1 MSRSPRWRRRAV
13 VVFALVAVVVLVRAT
28 LLRKDPV
35 PVTIFRVAPGRVEE
49 SVTNS
54 KAGTVKTRRRAA
66 LSPEIGGRV
75 ETLPV
80 RKGDRVRKGQLLVRL
95 ASADYQAQVRGAQR
109 SIEAAHAGEREACQ
123 RAEQA
128 ERNLTRMVALAG
140 DRLVSQELKEQAQSQ
155 RDMAV
160 SACEAARSRVQQ
172 GQATLDFARVN
183 RGKTELRAP
192 FDGVIADLRGEVGE
206 WITPSP
212 PGVPIPP
219 LLELLDPD
227 AIYVSAPL
235 DEVDVGKVR
244 VGQVVR
250 VTIDA
255 FPGRAIAGH
264 LTRVAPYVVDIQQQ
278 SRTFEVE
285 VDLDD
290 AAFARTLL
298 PGSSADVE
306 VILDARDNVLRIPS
320 YALVEGKKVLVL
332 REGKLVA
339 MPVEI
344 GLKNWGFAEVRRG
357 LAAGDA
363 VVVSLDRAD
372 VKEGARA
379 RVAEEAAK

>member
-1 MSRSPRWRRRAV
+1 MSPRWRRRLIIA
-13 VVFALVAVVVLVRAT
+13 AAIVAAIVLIRAT

-35 PVTIFRVAPGRVEE
+35 PVTVFRVAPGRVEE
-49 SVTNS
+49 TVTNS

-66 LSPEIGGRV
+66 LSPELGGRI
-75 ETLPV
+75 EDLPV

-95 ASADYQAQVRGAQR
+95 AGADYAAQVRVAQR
-109 SIEAAHAGEREACQ
+109 TIEVSRGSEREACQ
-123 RAEQA
+123 RADQA
-128 ERNLTRMVALAG
+128 ERDLTRMVALA
-140 DRLVSQELKEQAQSQ
+140 RESLVSQDLKEQAQTT
-155 RDMAV
+155 RDAAV
-160 SACEAARSRVQQ
+160 AACQAARSRVEQ
-172 GQATLDFARVN
+172 GQASLDFARAT

-192 FDGVIADLRGEVGE
+192 FDGVVADLRGEVGE

-212 PGVPIPP
+212 PGVPIPA
-219 LLELLDPD
+219 LVELLDPD

-235 DEVDVGKVR
+235 DEVDVGRVR
-244 VGQVVR
+244 TGQVVR

-255 FPGRAIAGH
+255 YPGRPIAGH
-264 LTRVAPYVVDIQQQ
+264 LTRIAPYVIDIQQQ

-285 VDLDD
+285 VDLED

-306 VILDARDNVLRIPS
+306 VILDARDGVLRVPS
-320 YALVEGKKVLVL
+320 YALIDGKKALVL
-332 REGKLVA
+332 RDEKLVGV
-339 MPVEI
+339 PVEV
-344 GLKNWGFAEVRRG
+344 GLKNWGFAEVKRG
-357 LAAGDA
+357 LSAGDL

>member
-1 MSRSPRWRRRAV
+1 MSPRWRRRGVIALAIVAAV
-13 VVFALVAVVVLVRAT
+13 ALVRAT
-28 LLRKDPV
+28 LLRQEPV
-35 PVTIFRVAPGRVEE
+35 PVTVFRVAPGRVEE
-49 SVTNS
+49 TVTNS

-75 ETLPV
+75 ELLPV

-95 ASADYQAQVRGAQR
+95 ANADYQAQVRGAQR
-109 SIEAAHAGEREACQ
+109 SMEASNASEREACQ

-128 ERNLTRMVALAG
+128 ERDLARMVALAR
-140 DRLVSQELKEQAQSQ
+140 DSLVSQDLKEQAQTT
-155 RDMAV
+155 RDATAA
-160 SACEAARSRVQQ
+160 ACQAARSRVEQ
-172 GQATLDFARVN
+172 GQASLDYARAT

-192 FDGVIADLRGEVGE
+192 FDGVVADVRGEVGE

-212 PGVPIPP
+212 PGVPIPA

-235 DEVDVGKVR
+235 DEVDVGKVK

-255 FPGRAIAGH
+255 YPGRPLAGH
-264 LTRVAPYVVDIQQQ
+264 LTRIAPYVMDVQQQ

-306 VILDARDNVLRIPS
+306 VILDARDSALRVPS
-320 YALVEGKKVLVL
+320 YALIDGKKALVL
-332 REGKLVA
+332 RDGTLVA
-339 MPVEI
+339 VPVEI
-344 GLKNWGFAEVRRG
+344 GLRNWSFAEVKSG

-372 VKEGARA
+372 VKEGAYA
-379 RVAEEAAK
+379 RVAEETAK

>member
-1 MSRSPRWRRRAV
+1 MSPGWRRRV
-13 VVFALVAVVVLVRAT
+13 VVVLVILAGGAFLRMT

-35 PVTIFRVAPGRVEE
+35 PVTVFRVAPGRVEE

-66 LSPEIGGRV
+66 LSPEIGGRI
-75 ETLPV
+75 ELLPI
-80 RKGDRVRKGQLLVRL
+80 RKGDRVKKGQLLVRL
-95 ASADYQAQVRGAQR
+95 AGADYQAQVNLQQR

-123 RAEQA
+123 RADQA
-128 ERNLTRMVALAG
+128 ERDLARMVALAR
-140 DRLVSQELKEQAQSQ
+140 DSLVSQDLKEQAQTQ
-155 RDMAV
+155 RDATAA
-160 SACEAARSRVQQ
+160 ACQASRSRVQQ
-172 GQATLDFARVN
+172 GEATLDFARVN

-192 FDGVIADLRGEVGE
+192 FDGVVADLRGEVGE

-250 VTIDA
+250 ITIDA
-255 FPGRAIAGH
+255 YPGRAIGGH
-264 LTRVAPYVVDIQQQ
+264 LSRVAPYVVDVQQQ

-285 VDLDD
+285 VDFDD

-298 PGSSADVE
+298 PGTSADVE
-306 VILDARDNVLRIPS
+306 VILDARDNVVRVPS
-320 YALVEGKKVLVL
+320 YALIDGKKALVL
-332 REGKLVA
+332 RDGKLVGV
-339 MPVEI
+339 PVEI
-344 GLKNWGFAEVRRG
+344 GLKNWGFAEVKRG
-357 LAAGDA
+357 LAAGEL
-363 VVVSLDRAD
+363 VVVSLDRAE

-379 RVAEEAAK
+379 RVAEETAK

>member
-1 MSRSPRWRRRAV
+1 MSPRWRRRLIIAAV
-13 VVFALVAVVVLVRAT
+13 IVAAIVLIRAT

-35 PVTIFRVAPGRVEE
+35 PVTVFRVAPGRVEE
-49 SVTNS
+49 TVTNS

-66 LSPEIGGRV
+66 LSPELGGRI
-75 ETLPV
+75 EDLPV

-95 ASADYQAQVRGAQR
+95 AGADYAAQVRVAQR
-109 SIEAAHAGEREACQ
+109 TIEVSRGSEREACQ
-123 RAEQA
+123 RADQA
-128 ERNLTRMVALAG
+128 ERDLTRMVALA
-140 DRLVSQELKEQAQSQ
+140 RESLVSQDLKEQAQTT
-155 RDMAV
+155 RDAAV
-160 SACEAARSRVQQ
+160 AACQAARSRVEQ
-172 GQATLDFARVN
+172 GQASLDFARAT

-192 FDGVIADLRGEVGE
+192 FDGVVADLRGEVGE

-212 PGVPIPP
+212 PGVPIPA
-219 LLELLDPD
+219 LVELLDPD

-235 DEVDVGKVR
+235 DEVDVGRVR
-244 VGQVVR
+244 TGQVVR

-255 FPGRAIAGH
+255 YPGRPIAGH
-264 LTRVAPYVVDIQQQ
+264 LTRIAPYVIDIQQQ

-285 VDLDD
+285 VDLED

-306 VILDARDNVLRIPS
+306 VILDARDGVLRVPS
-320 YALVEGKKVLVL
+320 YALIDGKKALVL
-332 REGKLVA
+332 RDEKLVGV
-339 MPVEI
+339 PVEV
-344 GLKNWGFAEVRRG
+344 GLKNWGFAEVKRG
-357 LAAGDA
+357 LSAGDL

>member
-1 MSRSPRWRRRAV
+1 MSPRWRRRLIV
-13 VVFALVAVVVLVRAT
+13 VAAIVAVVVLVRTT

-35 PVTIFRVAPGRVEE
+35 PVTVFRVAPGRVEE
-49 SVTNS
+49 TVTNS

-75 ETLPV
+75 ELLPV
-80 RKGDRVRKGQLLVRL
+80 KKGDRVQKGQLLVRL
-95 ASADYQAQVRGAQR
+95 ANADYQAQVRGAQR
-109 SIEAAHAGEREACQ
+109 SIDASNAGEREACQ
-123 RAEQA
+123 RAQQA
-128 ERNLTRMVALAG
+128 ERDLARMIALAG
-140 DRLVSQELKEQAQSQ
+140 ESLVSQDMKEQAQTA
-155 RDMAV
+155 RDAAAA
-160 SACEAARSRVQQ
+160 ACQAARSRVEQ
-172 GQATLDFARVN
+172 GEASLDFARAT

-192 FDGVIADLRGEVGE
+192 FDGVVADIRGEVGE

-212 PGVPIPP
+212 PGVPIPA

-235 DEVDVGKVR
+235 DEVDVGRVR

-255 FPGRAIAGH
+255 YPGRAIGGH
-264 LTRVAPYVVDIQQQ
+264 LVRIAPYVIDVQQQ

-290 AAFARTLL
+290 PAFARTLL

-306 VILDARDNVLRIPS
+306 VILDARDGVLRVPS
-320 YALVEGKKVLVL
+320 YALIDGKKALVL
-332 REGKLVA
+332 RDGKLLGV
-339 MPVEI
+339 PVEI
-344 GLKNWGFAEVRRG
+344 GLKNWGFAEVKHG
-357 LAAGDA
+357 LSAGDL

-379 RVAEEAAK
+379 RMAEETSK

>member
-1 MSRSPRWRRRAV
+1 MSPRWRRRATV
-13 VVFALVAVVVLVRAT
+13 AAVIVAAVVIVRAT

-35 PVTIFRVAPGRVEE
+35 PVTVFRVAAGRVEE
-49 SVTNS
+49 TVTNS

-75 ETLPV
+75 ELLPV

-95 ASADYQAQVRGAQR
+95 ANADYQAQVRGAQR
-109 SIEAAHAGEREACQ
+109 SIEASHAGEREACQ

-128 ERNLTRMVALAG
+128 ERDLARMVALAG
-140 DRLVSQELKEQAQSQ
+140 ESLVSQDMKEQAQTQ
-155 RDMAV
+155 RDAAV
-160 SACEAARSRVQQ
+160 AACQAARSRVEQ
-172 GQATLDFARVN
+172 GQASLDFARAT
-183 RGKTELRAP
+183 RGKTELLAP
-192 FDGVIADLRGEVGE
+192 FDGVVADIRGEVGE

-212 PGVPIPP
+212 PGVPIPA

-235 DEVDVGKVR
+235 DEVDVGRVR
-244 VGQVVR
+244 VGQVAR

-255 FPGRAIAGH
+255 YPGRAIRGH
-264 LTRVAPYVVDIQQQ
+264 LTRIAPYVIDVQQQ

-306 VILDARDNVLRIPS
+306 VILDARDGVLRLPS
-320 YALVEGKKVLVL
+320 YALIDGKKALVL
-332 REGKLVA
+332 RDGKLVGV
-339 MPVEI
+339 PVEI
-344 GLKNWGFAEVRRG
+344 GLKNWGFAEVKSG
-357 LAAGDA
+357 LSAGDL

-372 VKEGARA
+372 VREGARA
-379 RVAEEAAK
+379 RVAEEASK

>member
-1 MSRSPRWRRRAV
+1 MSPLWRRRAV
-13 VVFALVAVVVLVRAT
+13 VVVVILAGGAFLRTT
-28 LLRKDPV
+28 LLRKEPV
-35 PVTIFRVAPGRVEE
+35 PVTVFRVAPGRVEE

-75 ETLPV
+75 ELLPV

-95 ASADYQAQVRGAQR
+95 ANADYQAQVRGAQR
-109 SIEAAHAGEREACQ
+109 SIEASHAGEREACQ
-123 RAEQA
+123 RAVQA
-128 ERNLTRMVALAG
+128 ERDLARMIALA
-140 DRLVSQELKEQAQSQ
+140 RESLVSQDLKEQAQTQ
-155 RDMAV
+155 RDTAV
-160 SACEAARSRVQQ
+160 AGCEAARSRVQQ
-172 GQATLDFARVN
+172 GQASLDFARVT

-192 FDGVIADLRGEVGE
+192 FDGVVADLRGEVGE

-212 PGVPIPP
+212 PGVPIPA

-255 FPGRAIAGH
+255 FPGRAIPGH
-264 LTRVAPYVVDIQQQ
+264 LTRVAPYVVDVQQQ

-306 VILDARDNVLRIPS
+306 VILDARDGVLRVPS
-320 YALVEGKKVLVL
+320 YALIDGKKALVV
-332 REGKLVA
+332 RDGTLVA
-339 MPVEI
+339 VPVEV
-344 GLKNWGFAEVRRG
+344 GLKNWGFAEVKRG
-357 LAAGDA
+357 LSAGEL

>member
-1 MSRSPRWRRRAV
+1 MSPRARRRAFV
-13 VVFALVAVVVLVRAT
+13 LVGLVAAVLLVRAT
-28 LLRKDPV
+28 VLREEPI
-35 PVTIFRVAPGRVEE
+35 PVTVFRVAPGRVEE
-49 SVTNS
+49 TVTNS

-75 ETLPV
+75 ETLAV

-95 ASADYQAQVRGAQR
+95 ASADHQAQVRLQQR
-109 SIEAAHAGEREACQ
+109 SIEAASAGEREACQ

-128 ERNLTRMVALAG
+128 ERDLARMTALAR
-140 DRLVSQELKEQAQSQ
+140 DSLVSQDLKEQAQTA
-155 RDMAV
+155 RDATA
-160 SACEAARSRVQQ
+160 SACQAARSRVEQ
-172 GQATLDFARVN
+172 GRATLDFARAN

-192 FDGVIADLRGEVGE
+192 FDGVVADLRGEVGE

-235 DEVDVGKVR
+235 DEVDAGKVR

-255 FPGRAIAGH
+255 FPGRALGGH
-264 LTRVAPYVVDIQQQ
+264 LSRVAPYVVDVQQQ

-290 AAFARTLL
+290 AAFARTVL

-306 VILDARDNVLRIPS
+306 VILDAREGVLRVPS
-320 YALVEGKKVLVL
+320 YALIDGQKALVL
-332 REGKLVA
+332 REGRLAAV
-339 MPVEI
+339 PVEI
-344 GLKNWGFAEVRRG
+344 GLKNWGFAEVKRG
-357 LAAGDA
+357 LAAGDL

-379 RVAEEAAK
+379 RAAEEAAK

>member
-1 MSRSPRWRRRAV
+1 MSPRARRRAV
-13 VVFALVAVVVLVRAT
+13 AVVVILAGGALVRST
-28 LLRKDPV
+28 VLRKDPV
-35 PVTIFRVAPGRVEE
+35 PVTVFRVATGRVEE
-49 SVTNS
+49 TVTNS

-75 ETLPV
+75 EVLPV
-80 RKGDRVRKGQLLVRL
+80 HKGDRVRKGQLLVRL
-95 ASADYQAQVRGAQR
+95 AGADFQAQVNLQQR
-109 SIEAAHAGEREACQ
+109 SIEAARAGEREACQ

-128 ERNLTRMVALAG
+128 ERDLKRMVALAG

-155 RDMAV
+155 RDTAV
-160 SACEAARSRVQQ
+160 SACEAARSRVEQ

-192 FDGVIADLRGEVGE
+192 FDGVVADLRGEVGE

-212 PGVPIPP
+212 PGVPIPA

-227 AIYVSAPL
+227 AIYISAPL
-235 DEVDVGKVR
+235 DEVDSGKVR

-264 LTRVAPYVVDIQQQ
+264 LTRVAPYVVDAQQQ

-290 AAFARTLL
+290 AGFARTLL

-306 VILDARDNVLRIPS
+306 VILDARDNVLRVPS
-320 YALVEGKKVLVL
+320 YALVDGKKALVL
-332 REGKLVA
+332 REGKLVSV
-339 MPVEI
+339 PVEI
-344 GLKNWGFAEVRRG
+344 GLKNWGFAEVKRG
-357 LAAGDA
+357 LAAGDL
-363 VVVSLDRAD
+363 VVVSLDRAE

-379 RVAEEAAK
+379 RAAEETVK

>member
-1 MSRSPRWRRRAV
+1 MAIV
-13 VVFALVAVVVLVRAT
+13 LAGAALLRVT

-35 PVTIFRVAPGRVEE
+35 PVTVFRVATGRVEE
-49 SVTNS
+49 TVTNS

-75 ETLPV
+75 EVLPV
-80 RKGDRVRKGQLLVRL
+80 HKGDRVKKGQLLVRL
-95 ASADYQAQVRGAQR
+95 AGADFQAQVNLQQR
-109 SIEAAHAGEREACQ
+109 SIEAARAGEREACQ

-128 ERNLTRMVALAG
+128 ERDLKRMVALAG

-155 RDMAV
+155 RDTAI

-192 FDGVIADLRGEVGE
+192 FDGVVADLRGEVGE

-212 PGVPIPP
+212 PGVPIPA

-227 AIYVSAPL
+227 AIYISAPL
-235 DEVDVGKVR
+235 DEVDSGKVR

-264 LTRVAPYVVDIQQQ
+264 LTRVAPYVVDAQQQ

-306 VILDARDNVLRIPS
+306 VILDARDNVLRVPS
-320 YALVEGKKVLVL
+320 YALVDGKKALVL
-332 REGKLVA
+332 REGKLVSV
-339 MPVEI
+339 PVEI
-344 GLKNWGFAEVRRG
+344 GLKNWGFAEVKRG
-357 LAAGDA
+357 LAAGDL
-363 VVVSLDRAD
+363 VVVSLDRAE

-379 RVAEEAAK
+379 RVAEETTK

>member
-1 MSRSPRWRRRAV
+1 MSPRWKRRLIIA
-13 VVFALVAVVVLVRAT
+13 AAIVAAIVLIRAT

-35 PVTIFRVAPGRVEE
+35 PVTVFRVAPGRVEE
-49 SVTNS
+49 TVTNS

-66 LSPEIGGRV
+66 LSPELGGRI
-75 ETLPV
+75 EDLPV

-95 ASADYQAQVRGAQR
+95 AGADYAAQVRVAQR
-109 SIEAAHAGEREACQ
+109 TIEVSRGSEREACQ
-123 RAEQA
+123 RADQA
-128 ERNLTRMVALAG
+128 ERDLTRMVALA
-140 DRLVSQELKEQAQSQ
+140 RESLVSQDLKEQAQTT
-155 RDMAV
+155 RDAAV
-160 SACEAARSRVQQ
+160 AACQAARSRVEQ
-172 GQATLDFARVN
+172 GQASLDFARAT

-192 FDGVIADLRGEVGE
+192 FDGVVADLRGEVGE

-212 PGVPIPP
+212 PGVPIPA
-219 LLELLDPD
+219 LVELLDPD

-235 DEVDVGKVR
+235 DEVDVGRVR
-244 VGQVVR
+244 TGQVVR

-255 FPGRAIAGH
+255 YPGRPIAGH
-264 LTRVAPYVVDIQQQ
+264 LTRIAPYVIDIQQQ

-285 VDLDD
+285 VDLED

-306 VILDARDNVLRIPS
+306 VILDARDGVLRVPS
-320 YALVEGKKVLVL
+320 YALIDGKKALVL
-332 REGKLVA
+332 RDEKLVGV
-339 MPVEI
+339 PVEV
-344 GLKNWGFAEVRRG
+344 GLKNWGFAEVKRG
-357 LAAGDA
+357 LSAGDL

>member
-1 MSRSPRWRRRAV
+1 MSPRWKRRLVIGA
-13 VVFALVAVVVLVRAT
+13 AIVAVIFLVRAT

-35 PVTIFRVAPGRVEE
+35 PVTVFRVASGRVEE
-49 SVTNS
+49 TVTNS

-75 ETLPV
+75 ELLPV
-80 RKGDRVRKGQLLVRL
+80 KKGDRVKQGQLLVRL
-95 ASADYQAQVRGAQR
+95 ANADYQAQERGAQR
-109 SIEAAHAGEREACQ
+109 SMDVSHASEREACQ
-123 RAEQA
+123 RADQA
-128 ERNLTRMVALAG
+128 ERDLARMIALAG
-140 DRLVSQELKEQAQSQ
+140 ESLVSQDLKEQAQTT
-155 RDMAV
+155 RDAAAA
-160 SACEAARSRVQQ
+160 ACQAAKSRVEQ
-172 GQATLDFARVN
+172 GQASLDFARAT
-183 RGKTELRAP
+183 RGKTELLAP
-192 FDGVIADLRGEVGE
+192 FDGVVADIRGEVGE

-212 PGVPIPP
+212 PGVPIPA

-235 DEVDVGKVR
+235 DEVDVGRVR

-255 FPGRAIAGH
+255 YPGRAIGGH
-264 LTRVAPYVVDIQQQ
+264 LVRIAPYVIDVQQQ

-290 AAFARTLL
+290 PAFARTLL

-306 VILDARDNVLRIPS
+306 VILDARDGVLRVPS
-320 YALVEGKKVLVL
+320 YALIDGKKALVV
-332 REGKLVA
+332 REGQLAAV
-339 MPVEI
+339 PVEV
-344 GLKNWGFAEVRRG
+344 GLKNWGFAEVKRG
-357 LAAGDA
+357 LSAGDL

-379 RVAEEAAK
+379 RVAEEVSK

>member
-1 MSRSPRWRRRAV
+1 MSPRWRRRLIIAAV
-13 VVFALVAVVVLVRAT
+13 IVAAIVLIRAT

-35 PVTIFRVAPGRVEE
+35 PVTVFRVAPGRVEE
-49 SVTNS
+49 TVTNS

-66 LSPEIGGRV
+66 LSPELGGRI
-75 ETLPV
+75 EDLPV

-95 ASADYQAQVRGAQR
+95 AGADYAAQVRVAQR
-109 SIEAAHAGEREACQ
+109 TIEVSRGSEREACQ
-123 RAEQA
+123 RADQA
-128 ERNLTRMVALAG
+128 ERDLTRMVALA
-140 DRLVSQELKEQAQSQ
+140 RESLISQDLKEQAQTT
-155 RDMAV
+155 RDAAV
-160 SACEAARSRVQQ
+160 AACQAARSRVEQ
-172 GQATLDFARVN
+172 GQASLDFARAT

-192 FDGVIADLRGEVGE
+192 FDGVVADLRGEVGE

-212 PGVPIPP
+212 PGVPIPA
-219 LLELLDPD
+219 LVELLDPD

-235 DEVDVGKVR
+235 DEVDVGRVR
-244 VGQVVR
+244 TGQVVR

-255 FPGRAIAGH
+255 YPGRPIAGH
-264 LTRVAPYVVDIQQQ
+264 LTRIAPYVIDIQQQ

-285 VDLDD
+285 VDLED

-306 VILDARDNVLRIPS
+306 VILDARDGVLRVPS
-320 YALVEGKKVLVL
+320 YALIDGKKALVL
-332 REGKLVA
+332 RDEKLVGV
-339 MPVEI
+339 PVEV
-344 GLKNWGFAEVRRG
+344 GLKNWGFAEVKRG
-357 LAAGDA
+357 LSAGDL

>member
-1 MSRSPRWRRRAV
+1 MSPRWRRRAV
-13 VVFALVAVVVLVRAT
+13 IVAALVAAIVLVRVT
-28 LLRKDPV
+28 LLRKDPI
-35 PVTIFRVAPGRVEE
+35 PVTVFRVAPGRVEE

-66 LSPEIGGRV
+66 LSPEIGGRI
-75 ETLPV
+75 ELLPI
-80 RKGDRVRKGQLLVRL
+80 RKGDRVKKGQLLVRL
-95 ASADYQAQVRGAQR
+95 AGADYRAQVRGAQR

-123 RAEQA
+123 RADQA
-128 ERNLTRMVALAG
+128 QRDLARVTALARDG
-140 DRLVSQELKEQAQSQ
+140 LVSPDVTEQAQTQ
-155 RDMAV
+155 RDATA
-160 SACEAARSRVQQ
+160 SACQAARSRGEQ
-172 GQATLDFARVN
+172 GQATLDFARVT

-192 FDGVIADLRGEVGE
+192 FDGVVADLRGEVGE

-250 VTIDA
+250 ITIDA
-255 FPGRAIAGH
+255 YPGRAIGGH
-264 LTRVAPYVVDIQQQ
+264 LSRVAPYVVDVQQQ

-285 VDLDD
+285 VDFDD
-290 AAFARTLL
+290 ATFARTLL
-298 PGSSADVE
+298 PGTSADVE
-306 VILDARDNVLRIPS
+306 VILDARDNVLRVPS
-320 YALVEGKKVLVL
+320 YALIDGKKALVL
-332 REGKLVA
+332 RDGTLVA
-339 MPVEI
+339 APVEI
-344 GLKNWGFAEVRRG
+344 GLKNWGFAEVKRG
-357 LAAGDA
+357 LSAGDL

-379 RVAEEAAK
+379 RVAEETAK

>member
-1 MSRSPRWRRRAV
+1 MSPRWRRRLIIAAV
-13 VVFALVAVVVLVRAT
+13 IVAAIVLIRAT

-35 PVTIFRVAPGRVEE
+35 PVTVFRVAPGRVEE
-49 SVTNS
+49 TVTNS

-66 LSPEIGGRV
+66 LSPELGGRI
-75 ETLPV
+75 EDLPV

-95 ASADYQAQVRGAQR
+95 AGADYAAQVRVAQR
-109 SIEAAHAGEREACQ
+109 TIEVSRGSEREACQ
-123 RAEQA
+123 RADQA
-128 ERNLTRMVALAG
+128 ERDLTRMVALA
-140 DRLVSQELKEQAQSQ
+140 RESLISQDLKEQAQTT
-155 RDMAV
+155 RDAAV
-160 SACEAARSRVQQ
+160 AACQAARSRVEQ
-172 GQATLDFARVN
+172 GQASLDFARAT

-192 FDGVIADLRGEVGE
+192 FDGVVADLRGEVGE

-212 PGVPIPP
+212 PGVPIPA
-219 LLELLDPD
+219 LVELLDPD

-235 DEVDVGKVR
+235 DEVDVGRVR
-244 VGQVVR
+244 TGQVVR

-255 FPGRAIAGH
+255 YPGRPIAGH
-264 LTRVAPYVVDIQQQ
+264 LTRIAPYVIDIQQQ

-285 VDLDD
+285 VDLED

-306 VILDARDNVLRIPS
+306 VILDARDGVLRVPS
-320 YALVEGKKVLVL
+320 YALIDGKKALVL
-332 REGKLVA
+332 RDEKLAGV
-339 MPVEI
+339 PVEV
-344 GLKNWGFAEVRRG
+344 GLKNWGFAEVKRG
-357 LAAGDA
+357 LSAGDL

>member
-1 MSRSPRWRRRAV
+1 MLPRSRRRAV
-13 VVFALVAVVVLVRAT
+13 VVFVVIAGAAFVRMT

-35 PVTIFRVAPGRVEE
+35 PVTIFRVAQGRVEE

-66 LSPEIGGRV
+66 LSPEIGGRI
-75 ETLPV
+75 ELLPI
-80 RKGDRVRKGQLLVRL
+80 RKGDRVKKGQLLVRL
-95 ASADYQAQVRGAQR
+95 AGADYQAQVRGAQQ
-109 SIEAAHAGEREACQ
+109 SIEAAHAGEREVCQ

-128 ERNLTRMVALAG
+128 ERDLKRMVALAG

-155 RDMAV
+155 RDTAAA
-160 SACEAARSRVQQ
+160 ACEAARSRVEQ
-172 GQATLDFARVN
+172 GQATLDFARVT
-183 RGKTELRAP
+183 RGKTEMRAP
-192 FDGVIADLRGEVGE
+192 FDGVVADLRGEVGE

-250 VTIDA
+250 ITIDA
-255 FPGRAIAGH
+255 YPGRAIGGH
-264 LTRVAPYVVDIQQQ
+264 LSRVAPYVVDVQQQ

-285 VDLDD
+285 VDFDD

-298 PGSSADVE
+298 PGTSADVE
-306 VILDARDNVLRIPS
+306 VILDARDNVLRVPS
-320 YALVEGKKVLVL
+320 YALIDGKKALVL
-332 REGKLVA
+332 RDGKVVGA
-339 MPVEI
+339 PVEI
-344 GLKNWGFAEVRRG
+344 GLKNWGFAEVKRG
-357 LAAGDA
+357 LAAGDL

-379 RVAEEAAK
+379 RVAEETAK

>member
-1 MSRSPRWRRRAV
+1 MSPRWRRRLIIAAV
-13 VVFALVAVVVLVRAT
+13 IVAAIVLIRAT

-35 PVTIFRVAPGRVEE
+35 PVTVFRVAPGRVEE
-49 SVTNS
+49 TVTNS

-66 LSPEIGGRV
+66 LSPELGGRI
-75 ETLPV
+75 EDLPV

-95 ASADYQAQVRGAQR
+95 AGADYAAQVRVAQR
-109 SIEAAHAGEREACQ
+109 TIEVSRGSEREACQ
-123 RAEQA
+123 RADQA
-128 ERNLTRMVALAG
+128 ERDLTRMVALA
-140 DRLVSQELKEQAQSQ
+140 RESLVSQDLKEQAQTT
-155 RDMAV
+155 RDAAV
-160 SACEAARSRVQQ
+160 AACQAARSRVEQ
-172 GQATLDFARVN
+172 GQASLDFARAT

-192 FDGVIADLRGEVGE
+192 FDGVVADLRGEVGE

-212 PGVPIPP
+212 PGVPIPA
-219 LLELLDPD
+219 LVELLDPD

-235 DEVDVGKVR
+235 DEVDVGRVR
-244 VGQVVR
+244 TGQVVR

-255 FPGRAIAGH
+255 YPGRPIAGH
-264 LTRVAPYVVDIQQQ
+264 LTRIAPYVIDIQQQ

-285 VDLDD
+285 VDLED

-306 VILDARDNVLRIPS
+306 VILDARDGVLRVPS
-320 YALVEGKKVLVL
+320 YALIDGKKALVL
-332 REGKLVA
+332 RDEKLAGV
-339 MPVEI
+339 PVEV
-344 GLKNWGFAEVRRG
+344 GLKNWGFAEVKRG
-357 LAAGDA
+357 LSAGDL

>member
-1 MSRSPRWRRRAV
+1 M
-13 VVFALVAVVVLVRAT
+13 T

-35 PVTIFRVAPGRVEE
+35 PVTVFRVAPGRVEE

-66 LSPEIGGRV
+66 LSPEIGGRI
-75 ETLPV
+75 ELLPI
-80 RKGDRVRKGQLLVRL
+80 RKWDRVKKGQLLVRL
-95 ASADYQAQVRGAQR
+95 AGADYQAQVNLQQR

-123 RAEQA
+123 RADQA
-128 ERNLTRMVALAG
+128 ERDLARMVALAR
-140 DRLVSQELKEQAQSQ
+140 DSLVSQDLKEQAQTQ
-155 RDMAV
+155 RDATAA
-160 SACEAARSRVQQ
+160 ACQASRSRVQQ
-172 GQATLDFARVN
+172 GEATLDFARVN

-192 FDGVIADLRGEVGE
+192 FDGVVADLRGEVGE

-250 VTIDA
+250 ITIDA
-255 FPGRAIAGH
+255 YPGRAIGGH
-264 LTRVAPYVVDIQQQ
+264 LSRVAPYVVDVQQQ

-285 VDLDD
+285 VDFDD

-298 PGSSADVE
+298 PGTSADVE
-306 VILDARDNVLRIPS
+306 VILDARDNVVRVPS
-320 YALVEGKKVLVL
+320 YALIDGKKALVL
-332 REGKLVA
+332 RDGKLVGV
-339 MPVEI
+339 PVEI
-344 GLKNWGFAEVRRG
+344 GLKNWGFAEVKRG
-357 LAAGDA
+357 LAAGEL
-363 VVVSLDRAD
+363 VVVSLDRAE

-379 RVAEEAAK
+379 RVAEETAK